1 MLVAILCLL
10 QAARKKSC
18 LFLQVPKFSI
28 TFAVKKNETI
38 MKPYPSIRY
47 MRQLMLTII
56 LLLCLPV
63 TGQIESR
70 LTYRRYTIQD
80 GLPQMQTE
88 KVWQDSRGYIYIGTL
103 SGFVRFDGKTFTSFL
118 KGRRYN
124 IVGFV
129 ETGGCVRALDFRR
142 QWLTSYDGVEM
153 QPIDAEW
160 RWLLNNYNSGSL
172 PDDYVLLEDE
182 QEENRRLCRV
192 TPEGFLPVV
201 KGALLDQMTPD
212 RRLYLDSTGL
222 YVPTG
227 RGLYLVPRSAGDE
240 TRFARR
246 AVRLSDRQDI
256 YTLLRTDKDLLAIA
270 KDGIY
275 TVGLQGLTLKTAFD
289 FKAPDYGIIAR
300 RLMDGGL
307 VLADA
312 HTLYEYDGQR
322 MKELASGIKLVKDV
336 YVDKWDRLWA
346 ATYEGLY
353 CFFNRCF
360 TIHRLT
366 DKDDIIRAIG
376 VDGEERLVMGSLNG
390 KLFVGEN
397 MVEDNPDNF
406 YAPNAVTIDG
416 NVYMAGKDDVA
427 CYDGTLN
434 WLHLPRDRYQ
444 FVGKA
449 GGRLIVGSRKCM
461 TAYDSK
467 TGLVDTLS
475 TEIPHPWC
483 ATEDGQGR
491 LWVGTSFGLYADGQK
506 QDYPQKLIVTT
517 MESDNQG
524 NILFA
529 SKDSLLMIRNGDVVP
544 LNMPEL
550 AGHEIR
556 SLHVSPKGFLI
567 VAVID
572 GLFVSRISENYQIS
586 DTRFFDHTNGFT
598 ALEPLMATM
607 AETADGTVCLAGV
620 EEMTSFRPAALLD
633 YRPENTYIAP
643 PLRWWQHWWVVLTA
657 VLLLSIIVW
666 GITRWIEK
674 RRNRRKMIHLE
685 RAKQEK
691 DRQISAIRKKAI
703 EAEPGELAK
712 DIVKMTENTEDT
724 RFTTRTI
731 NGTTIITNIADIAY
745 FKADGNYS
753 QMVMFQRTET
763 LLVGLGKL
771 EKTLNPQVFVRAD
784 RSTLVN
790 IHNISYLDARQ
801 RRCTFRSA
809 DNIEVE
815 TTLLTPAFKRLE
827 SML

>member
-1 MLVAILCLL
+1 
-10 QAARKKSC
+10 
-18 LFLQVPKFSI
+18 
-28 TFAVKKNETI
+28 

-47 MRQLMLTII
+47 MRQLMLAVI
-56 LLLCLPV
+56 LLLCLPMMS
-63 TGQIESR
+63 QIESR
-70 LTYRRYTIQD
+70 LTYRRYTTQD
-80 GLPQMQTE
+80 GLPQLQTE

-103 SGFVRFDGKTFTSFL
+103 SGFVRFDGRTFTSFL

-129 ETGGCVRALDFRR
+129 ETEGSVRALDFRR
-142 QWLTSYDGVEM
+142 QWFIGYDDVEM
-153 QPIDAEW
+153 QPIDPEW
-160 RWLLNNYNSGSL
+160 RWLLNNFNSGSL

-201 KGALLDQMTPD
+201 KGALLDQMMPD
-212 RRLYLDSTGL
+212 RKLYLDATGL
-222 YVPTG
+222 YIPTEQ
-227 RGLYLVPRSAGDE
+227 GLYLVARKAGDGV
-240 TRFARR
+240 RFARR
-246 AVRLSDRQDI
+246 AMRISDRQDV
-256 YTLLRTDKDLLAIA
+256 YTLLRTDKDLLAFA

-275 TVGLQGLTLKTAFD
+275 TIGHQGLTLKTAFK

-300 RLMDGGL
+300 RLKNGHL
-307 VLADA
+307 VVADA
-312 HTLYEYDGQR
+312 HTLYEYDGER
-322 MKELASGIKLVKDV
+322 MRELATGIKLIKDV

-353 CFFNRCF
+353 CFFNRNF
-360 TIHRLT
+360 ITHRLT
-366 DKDDIIRAIG
+366 DRDDIVRAIG
-376 VDGEERLVMGSLNG
+376 VDGKDRLVMGSLNG
-390 KLFVGEN
+390 KLFVGEDLI
-397 MVEDNPDNF
+397 EDNPDNF

-449 GGRLIVGSRKCM
+449 GNRLIVGSRKYI
-461 TAYDSK
+461 TAYHPK
-467 TGLVDTLS
+467 TGIVDTLS
-475 TEIPHPWC
+475 TETPYPWC
-483 ATEDGQGR
+483 AAEDGQGR
-491 LWVGTSFGLYADGQK
+491 LWIGSSFGLYVDSQK

-529 SKDSLLMIRNGDVVP
+529 SKDSLFMIRDGQVAP

-567 VAVID
+567 VAAID
-572 GLFVSRISENYQIS
+572 GLFVSRLSQDYMIS

-598 ALEPLMATM
+598 ALEPLMAMM
-607 AETADGTVCLAGV
+607 AETADGTVWLAGV
-620 EEMTSFRPAALLD
+620 EEMTSFCPAALLD
-633 YRPENTYIAP
+633 YRPENTFIAP
-643 PLRWWQHWWVVLTA
+643 PLRWWQHWWMALLA
-657 VLLLSIIVW
+657 VLLLSVIVW

-674 RRNRRKMIHLE
+674 RRNRRKMIDLE

-703 EAEPGELAK
+703 EAEPGDLAK

-724 RFTTRTI
+724 RLTIRTV
-731 NGTTIITNIADIAY
+731 NGTLITNVADIAY
-745 FKADGNYS
+745 FKADGNYT

-763 LLVGLGKL
+763 ILTGLGKL
-771 EKTLNPQVFVRAD
+771 EKILNHQIFVRAD
-784 RSTLVN
+784 RSTIVN
-790 IHNISYLDARQ
+790 IHNINYLDAKQ
-801 RRCTFRSA
+801 RRCTFKSD

-815 TTLLTPAFKRLE
+815 TTLLAPAFKRLE
-827 SML
+827 SLL

>member
-1 MLVAILCLL
+1 MQIL
-10 QAARKKSC
+10 
-18 LFLQVPKFSI
+18 KFSI
-28 TFAVKKNETI
+28 TFAVKINETI

-47 MRQLMLTII
+47 MRQLMLGFI
-56 LLLCLPV
+56 LLLCLPMMS
-63 TGQIESR
+63 QIESK
-70 LTYRRYTIQD
+70 LTYRRYTTQD
-80 GLPQMQTE
+80 GLPQLQTE

-103 SGFVRFDGKTFTSFL
+103 SGFVRFDGRTFTSFL

-129 ETGGCVRALDFRR
+129 ETEGSVRALDFKR
-142 QWLTSYDGVEM
+142 QWFIGYDDVEM
-153 QPIDAEW
+153 QPIDPEW
-160 RWLLNNYNSGSL
+160 RWLLNNFNSGSL
-172 PDDYVLLEDE
+172 PDDYLLLEDE
-182 QEENRRLCRV
+182 QEENRRLCSV

-201 KGALLDQMTPD
+201 KGTLLDQMTPD
-212 RRLYLDSTGL
+212 RKLYLDSTGL
-222 YVPTG
+222 YIPTEQ
-227 RGLYLVPRSAGDE
+227 GLYLVPRKAENGV
-240 TRFARR
+240 RFAKR
-246 AVRLSDRQDI
+246 AVRISDRQDI
-256 YTLLRTDKDLLAIA
+256 YTLLRTDKDLLAFA

-275 TVGLQGLTLKTAFD
+275 IIGHQGLTLKTAFE

-300 RLMDGGL
+300 QLMNGHL
-307 VLADA
+307 VLSDA
-312 HTLYEYDGQR
+312 HTLYEYDGER
-322 MKELASGIKLVKDV
+322 MRGLASGIKLVKDV

-353 CFFNRCF
+353 CFFNRNF
-360 TIHRLT
+360 ITHRLT
-366 DKDDIIRAIG
+366 DRDDIVRAIG
-376 VDGEERLVMGSLNG
+376 VDGKDRLVMGSLNG
-390 KLFVGEN
+390 KLFVGEDLI
-397 MVEDNPDNF
+397 EDNPDNF

-449 GGRLIVGSRKCM
+449 GNRLIVGSRKYI
-461 TAYDSK
+461 TAYHPK
-467 TGLVDTLS
+467 TGIVDTLS
-475 TEIPHPWC
+475 TETPYPWC
-483 ATEDGQGR
+483 AAEDGQGR
-491 LWVGTSFGLYADGQK
+491 LWIGSSFGLYVDSQK

-529 SKDSLLMIRNGDVVP
+529 SKDSLFMICDGQVAP

-567 VAVID
+567 VAAID
-572 GLFVSRISENYQIS
+572 GLFVSHLSQDYMIS

-598 ALEPLMATM
+598 ALEPLMAMM
-607 AETADGTVCLAGV
+607 AETADGTVWLAGV
-620 EEMTSFRPAALLD
+620 EEMTSFCPAALLD
-633 YRPENTYIAP
+633 YRPENTFIAP
-643 PLRWWQHWWVVLTA
+643 PLRWWQHWWMALLA
-657 VLLLSIIVW
+657 VLLLSVIVW

-674 RRNRRKMIHLE
+674 RRNRRKMIYLE

-703 EAEPGELAK
+703 EAEPGDLAK

-724 RFTTRTI
+724 RLTIRTV
-731 NGTTIITNIADIAY
+731 NGTLITNVADIAY
-745 FKADGNYS
+745 FKADGNYT

-763 LLVGLGKL
+763 ILTGLGKL
-771 EKTLNPQVFVRAD
+771 EKILNHQIFVRAD
-784 RSTLVN
+784 RSTIVN
-790 IHNISYLDARQ
+790 IHNINYLDAKQ
-801 RRCTFRSA
+801 RRCTFKSD

-815 TTLLTPAFKRLE
+815 TTLLAPAFKRLE
-827 SML
+827 SLL